1 MALQL
6 IFATRPSALARWQ
19 TAYIIRLL
27 QEHWPDLECDEQV
40 ITTQGD
46 RVLDVALPEIGGKG
60 LFTWELENALLN
72 GHLHAAVHS
81 LKDLPTEDTRGL
93 AIGAIPQRADA
104 RDVLVSP
111 SGKSLDELPSGCLVG
126 TSSNRRKAQ
135 LLAYR
140 PDLQVVPMRGNI
152 DTRIRKALDGQFEAI
167 VLAAA
172 GLTRLGLDQ
181 HITQYLPNEV
191 MLPAPGQG
199 ALAVQCRADD
209 GSTLERLSVIDHPET
224 RLAVQAERAFLS
236 ALGGGCSLPVAAFAS
251 VQDGEIH
258 LQGLVASMDGKQ
270 VMRLSETGSQPVQL
284 GRSLADKALA
294 TGASDYLYAGALG
307 TGQA

>member
-19 TAYIIRLL
+19 TTYIIGQL
-27 QEHWPDLECDEQV
+27 QEHWKDLAYDEQV

-46 RVLDVALPEIGGKG
+46 RVLDVSLPEIGGKG
-60 LFTWELENALLN
+60 LFTWELESALLS
-72 GHLHAAVHS
+72 GKLHAAVHS
-81 LKDLPTEDTRGL
+81 LKDLPTQDTPGL
-93 AIGAIPQRADA
+93 VIGAIPQRADP

-111 SGKSLDELPSGCLVG
+111 AGKNLEDLPSGSVIG

-135 LLAYR
+135 LLAHR
-140 PDLQVVPMRGNI
+140 PDLQIVPMRGNI
-152 DTRIRKALDGQFEAI
+152 DTRLRKSMEGQYDAI

-172 GLTRLGLDQ
+172 GLARLGLDG
-181 HITQYLPNEV
+181 HITQYLPVEV

-209 GSTLERLSVIDHPET
+209 HQTLQRLRVIDHRET

-236 ALGGGCSLPVAAFAS
+236 ALGGGCSLPVAALAN
-251 VQDGEIH
+251 VQDDAIN
-258 LQGLVASMDGKQ
+258 LLGLIASLDGKQ
-270 VMRLSETGSQPVQL
+270 VMQIAETGQDPLEL
-284 GRSLADKALA
+284 GQSLASKALA
-294 TGASDYLYAGALG
+294 MGAQDYLYAGASG
-307 TGQA
+307 GHQA